1 MNESRK
7 GQPHHDLPVVALPT
21 FIEAI
26 RDSGYRSPAHA
37 LAELIDNALEADARR
52 VEIMFTDDPTAG
64 QRVIVADDG
73 HGMTPS
79 TLQLALQF
87 GGSTRFNS
95 RRGTGRYGMGLPCGA
110 LSHARRIDVYSWTTP
125 RTVWW
130 TYLSVDDVVTEGT
143 QRIPVPGR
151 RRPPI
156 SINTRSGTVVV
167 LSECDRP
174 LRLGRRLLAHGLGRI
189 FRRNIVDGASL
200 VLDGEPI
207 QAIDPLHCE
216 ELHDVVRGTPYGP
229 PIEFSVR
236 APDGDSA
243 TISVR
248 FAELPVRAL
257 AGLSNT
263 RKAAAGIT
271 KGAGVSVLRAD
282 REIDYGWF
290 FMGSKRKENYDDWW
304 RCEVAFDPRLDELFG
319 LTHTKQRI
327 NPSPALTAML
337 APQMEAI
344 ARTLNRRTREAF
356 QDLARKAPSSPAAR
370 RAASRDALLEPPRS
384 PSKNRQPSTGVSGIE
399 YRTMRAP
406 LSNGEL
412 FDATLTNNVLT
423 MTINTDHSFYERLLR
438 PLAREKAIPPN
449 EAIAPIELLLLGFC
463 RAQLRLHTDDERLV
477 AAQLR
482 HCWAD
487 ALTAYIG

>member
-1 MNESRK
+1 
-7 GQPHHDLPVVALPT
+7 
-21 FIEAI
+21 
-26 RDSGYRSPAHA
+26 
-37 LAELIDNALEADARR
+37 
-52 VEIMFTDDPTAG
+52 
-64 QRVIVADDG
+64 
-73 HGMTPS
+73 
-79 TLQLALQF
+79 
-87 GGSTRFNS
+87 
-95 RRGTGRYGMGLPCGA
+95 MG
-110 LSHARRIDVYSWTTP
+110 
-125 RTVWW
+125 
-130 TYLSVDDVVTEGT
+130 
-143 QRIPVPGR
+143 
-151 RRPPI
+151 
-156 SINTRSGTVVV
+156 
-167 LSECDRP
+167 
-174 LRLGRRLLAHGLGRI
+174 
-189 FRRNIVDGASL
+189 GASL

-216 ELHDVVRGTPYGP
+216 DDHDVVRGTPYGP
-229 PIEFSVR
+229 PIEFPVR
-236 APDGDSA
+236 TPDGNNA

-248 FAELPVRAL
+248 FAELPVREL

-263 RKAAAGIT
+263 HKAAAGIT

-337 APQMEAI
+337 APHMEAI

-356 QDLARKAPSSPAAR
+356 QDLARKAPSSAAAR
-370 RAASRDALLEPPRS
+370 RAGSRDALLEPPQPPGRNR
-384 PSKNRQPSTGVSGIE
+384 PSSNGVTGIE
-399 YRTMRAP
+399 YRTRRAP

-463 RAQLRLHTDDERLV
+463 RAQLRLDTEDERLV

-482 HCWAD
+482 HRWAD